1 MRKFLLVAIVAVLL
15 IAVFTVS
22 AWAAGTPSATL
33 TADVSEAHR
42 GDVIKVTVALQDA
55 TSVASIGVML
65 NDQYYDTTVLEWVK
79 AESRWLING
88 QLQSIDPGLGTA
100 LCKPDKDP
108 AGNDPDITGDV
119 LVLAFRVKEG
129 ASFGST
135 TIKAVVKIGKVNLS
149 VTAATVNIVC
159 NHSFTE
165 KVDDTYRKEPA
176 TCEKPAEYWKSCLT
190 CGEASDQEF
199 FPYGN
204 TEPHDYGKNAV
215 IEAQKEPATC
225 TSQAVYYETCNDC
238 GKRNENATFESG
250 DTLPHDDG
258 ENVKPEL
265 LKDGATC
272 TTQAVYYKSCNVCG
286 HKNEN
291 ETFLHGDMLPHDDGE
306 NVKPELLKDK
316 ATCTTQAVYYKS
328 CNVCGEKNENE
339 TFKTGEALGHDWSD
353 TLTSDTDNHWYA
365 CNRCTERKGETAHAY
380 DQSSATKEFEK
391 APATCTTYAVYH
403 YSCVCGVKGT
413 ETFNGTEYADHVYGN
428 NVKEEN
434 LVSGATCTAA
444 AVYKKSCNACGVV
457 SGTETFAS
465 GTSLGHTGGTAT
477 CTQRAVCTRCEQPY
491 GSTLPHTYNKEVQI
505 AAYKKN
511 DASCTE
517 RLTYYKSCVCGDK
530 GTATFTVGTTLP
542 HSYVEKVATTSYLC
556 TAASCEQPATYY
568 TSCTCG
574 AKGSETFESGNA
586 LGHSYTAAW
595 QKDEN
600 GHWYECTTCH
610 TRKDEA
616 AHVAGPEATEE
627 ADQIC
632 TVCEFIITPSL
643 GHEHSYSTDWS
654 TSAGEHWHACACGD
668 KKDVAAHTF
677 EHDCDTTCDV
687 CSYTREVTHAY
698 GDEWVADENGHWY
711 ACETCGSKKNEAT
724 HTAGPE
730 ATEEAAQ
737 TCTVCGYVLA
747 AQLTHQHAFG
757 EEWQTDGTSHWHA
770 CACGEQSDLAQHTWN
785 AGEVTAEPT
794 TEAEGTKTYTC
805 TTCGET
811 KTEQLD
817 KLPPKADDNTGM
829 IIAIVSAS
837 VVVAA
842 GATGAAVFVLKKR
855 KK

>member
-1 MRKFLLVAIVAVLL
+1 MRKFLLAAIVAVLL

-55 TSVASIGVML
+55 TSVDSIGVML

-119 LVLAFRVKEG
+119 LVLAFKVKEDAG
-129 ASFGST
+129 FGST
-135 TIKAVVKIGKVNLS
+135 TINAVVKIGKVNLS

-165 KVDDTYRKEPA
+165 KVDDTYLKAPA

-190 CGEASDQEF
+190 CGKASDQEF
-199 FPYGN
+199 FSYGN

-225 TSQAVYYETCNDC
+225 TSQAVYYETCNAC
-238 GKRNENATFESG
+238 GKKNENATFE
-250 DTLPHDDG
+250 
-258 ENVKPEL
+258 
-265 LKDGATC
+265 A
-272 TTQAVYYKSCNVCG
+272 
-286 HKNEN
+286 
-291 ETFLHGDMLPHDDGE
+291 
-306 NVKPELLKDK
+306 
-316 ATCTTQAVYYKS
+316 
-328 CNVCGEKNENE
+328 
-339 TFKTGEALGHDWSD
+339 GEALGHDWSD
-353 TLTSDTDNHWYA
+353 TLTSDTDNHWFA
-365 CNRCTERKGETAHAY
+365 CSRCTERKGETAHVY

-391 APATCTTYAVYH
+391 TPATCTTYAVYH
-403 YSCVCGVKGT
+403 YSCVCGAKGT

-517 RLTYYKSCVCGDK
+517 KLTYYKSCVCGDK

-574 AKGSETFESGNA
+574 AKGSETFASGNA

-600 GHWYECTTCH
+600 GHWHECTTCH

-632 TVCEFIITPSL
+632 TICEFIITPSL

-654 TSAGEHWHACACGD
+654 TSASEHWHACACGD

-698 GDEWVADENGHWY
+698 GDEWVADENG
-711 ACETCGSKKNEAT
+711 
-724 HTAGPE
+724 
-730 ATEEAAQ
+730 
-737 TCTVCGYVLA
+737 
-747 AQLTHQHAFG
+747 
-757 EEWQTDGTSHWHA
+757 HWHA

-842 GATGAAVFVLKKR
+842 GATGATVFVLKKR